1 MDGPGDALVL
11 WGLKLC
17 SLECQKQVDKLL
29 GTMLLSY
36 DPPFPG

>member
-1 MDGPGDALVL
+1 MDGQANSLVL

-17 SLECQKQVDKLL
+17 SLECQKQVDRLL
-29 GTMLLSY
+29 GPMLLSY